1 MMKKE
6 LDFKRIGS
14 AEMERLESGLWFTV
28 GKAPPQN
35 YRCRNAT
42 VHSYLEAEGSYRF
55 PLRIDMTVSVDAP
68 SFCVLFGDTG
78 RINFCSTWDDNRQIA
93 DISEPPVEGKPRFFA
108 NQMELNTPTDI
119 SIICNLK
126 SMQVL
131 INGEQRYYSVKEKYM
146 KSSDFPELNAAGFP
160 LRLSCLKRTG
170 VTMYSFT
177 VTESETDFEIVKQEV
192 MPEPV
197 VHNIPLLSG
206 EKPTFD
212 AMIAGL
218 PKEIRGKVME
228 MDGFLRSYKPMKF
241 RRTLEKNGNKISYVA
256 SEAGVSYAIYLSRDM
271 LTHSLQWYI
280 LTNSRE
286 NWGKRVANDFIATLE
301 KLAVVDGAFAD
312 RIFSYLHD
320 CVGCYGPGCG
330 GRSPYTFH
338 GITKQTCHGKIGF
351 KMAVSEFDDVMRLVR
366 AILADI

>member
-6 LDFKRIGS
+6 LDFKCIGS
-14 AEMERLESGLWFTV
+14 AKMERLESGLWFTV

-42 VHSYLEAEGSYRF
+42 VHSYLEAEGSYRL

-78 RINFCSTWDDNRQIA
+78 RINFCSAWDDNRRIA

-126 SMQVL
+126 SMQIL
-131 INGEQRYYSVKEKYM
+131 INDEQRYYSVKEKYM

-160 LRLSCLKRTG
+160 LRLSCLKRTE
-170 VTMYSFT
+170 VTVHSFT
-177 VTESETDFEIVKQEV
+177 VTGSETDFEIEKQED

-197 VHNIPLLSG
+197 LHNIPLLSG

-212 AMIAGL
+212 TMIAGL
-218 PKEIRGKVME
+218 PKEICGKVME

-241 RRTLEKNGNKISYVA
+241 RRTLEKNGNKIYYNA
-256 SEAGVSYAIYLSRDM
+256 SKTGVSYTIYLSRDL
-271 LTHSLQWYI
+271 LTHTLRIPNGFESVL
-280 LTNSRE
+280 LRLS
-286 NWGKRVANDFIATLE
+286 ANDA
-301 KLAVVDGAFAD
+301 AFVE
-312 RIFSYLHD
+312 RVFFYLHD
-320 CVGCYGPGCG
+320 CAGCYGPDCG
-330 GRSPYTFH
+330 ARLSYTFY
-338 GITKQTCHGKIGF
+338 GSTKQTCNGKIEF
-351 KMAVSEFDDVMRLVR
+351 KMAVSEFDDVIRLIR
-366 AILADI
+366 AIPADI